1 MAGDKFGVSVEI
13 EADTS
18 GAKAGLKETGE
29 VSVKAYKKIVEGTD
43 KARKQVKKLREE
55 FKKLAEFLPANIT
68 AKSVNYAAELK
79 ALGRIK
85 RAEADIEVQR
95 QKTKRSENKYDAQN
109 LQSAASQAR
118 AEADIRVQKGKNKY
132 IKQEIQLYREK
143 KPLLEANN
151 RLEQQKLAYRKQ
163 RDADNRSLAES
174 VRKNQQMNSAMRGVA
189 RSVQIAG
196 LAMGAL
202 AVAAVKMAN
211 EYNKS
216 LTNIKALVGVS
227 SESVDLFSEDL
238 RELSSSV
245 AKTSTELADGLY
257 FVTSA
262 GQRGSQA
269 FKTLEIA
276 SKASAVGLGETKI
289 VAGLMTSAIEAYGS
303 ANITAAEAADKLTAA
318 IRLGKL
324 EGHNLAPVMGRLLP
338 MASELGVE
346 FDELAGSIAYLS
358 RIGLTASEATTVMRG
373 TLAKLVRPTELAENA
388 MKRWGITYEEVARTA
403 EDEGLLD
410 ALLLIYEKAGSRQQ
424 LGKYFEDVE
433 ALNGILALVANNGE
447 NAREVI
453 EGVSN
458 AAGELDDAFRT
469 TSSSTAFKVQQGLT
483 DLKES
488 MLSIGQ
494 VLLETLL
501 PAFTTVAATIKK
513 VVTVFASIPA
523 PVKNAVIGIT
533 GISTAMLALIPVVK
547 GAITVV
553 TTFGIKLGLA
563 TGGISLLVGA
573 ISTFVGLALVK
584 FLSDSAAEAERLA
597 TAAST
602 IADQFDSM
610 REYTSGVRGEARD
623 LVKLS
628 KEKELPQLL
637 SLIHI

>member
-216 LTNIKALVGVS
+216 LTKIKALVGVS

-388 MKRWGITYEEVARTA
+388 MKRWGITYEDVSRTA
-403 EDEGLLD
+403 RDEGLLD
-410 ALLLIYEKAGSRQQ
+410 ALLLIYQKAGSRQQ

-433 ALNGILALVANNGE
+433 ALNGILALVANEGE
-447 NAREVI
+447 NARRVI
-453 EGVSN
+453 EGVQNSS
-458 AAGELDDAFRT
+458 GELGEAFALT
-469 TSSSTAFKVQQGLT
+469 TSSKAYKFQ
-483 DLKES
+483 E
-488 MLSIGQ
+488 
-494 VLLETLL
+494 
-501 PAFTTVAATIKK
+501 
-513 VVTVFASIPA
+513 
-523 PVKNAVIGIT
+523 AVI
-533 GISTAMLALIPVVK
+533 AMKEATLNMGQSLQ
-547 GAITVV
+547 TVV
-553 TTFGIKLGLA
+553 TPSFNIVA
-563 TGGISLLVGA
+563 GA
-573 ISTFVGLALVK
+573 VK
-584 FLSDSAAEAERLA
+584 
-597 TAAST
+597 
-602 IADQFDSM
+602 
-610 REYTSGVRGEARD
+610 G
-623 LVKLS
+623 
-628 KEKELPQLL
+628 L